1 MAGHPKKPK
10 PEEIETVPDAW
21 DRFGNAVDVLAKT
34 PPKYKKARK
43 GEGQAGARP
52 SMSKPAVKR

>member
-1 MAGHPKKPK
+1 MAKSPKKPK

-34 PPKYKKARK
+34 PPKPHKKPK
-43 GEGQAGARP
+43 
-52 SMSKPAVKR
+52 AVDDD